1 MNSLIYQA
9 TKHLTY
15 YDLLIGEWV
24 AFGIGKNNIYPY
36 NTIILLI
43 T

>member
-9 TKHLTY
+9 TKLLT

>member
-9 TKHLTY
+9 TKHLT

-24 AFGIGKNNIYPY
+24 AFGIGKNNLY
-36 NTIILLI
+36 THIIQ
-43 T
+43 